1 VAVDPYEVVRLAER
15 FGAEY
20 AEARVQDYLYEV
32 VRFDSGVLREYS
44 VDRRKGVGLRVSV
57 NGYLGFAYTND
68 VSRQGLEELVK
79 RAVAAARTAAIAGR
93 ATRFA
98 ERPVRKERFST
109 PFSEDPVA
117 VDPEEK
123 VRVVEEVNVG
133 SMRRAEIRSAV
144 TALAVERDAR
154 LYASSDGADIRVEVV
169 GVGLSHMA
177 VARVGAVA
185 ERARD
190 SESAIAGFEFIRK
203 RDWGVFASEIDDLAI
218 KAAQA
223 TTPKPGVYTAIIDNE
238 LIGLLLHEAF
248 GHASEGDTVRA
259 GASVL
264 RGRLGQEV
272 ASPLVTIVDD
282 GLVEGGYPVPF
293 DDEGTPKRKTVVV
306 EKGVLKGYL
315 HSRATAH
322 DLGQEPT
329 GNARAQDFTF
339 EPIVRQTNYY
349 MLPGDYRVEELF
361 EDVDY
366 GIYLR
371 ARGSGGGQVNPA
383 MGTFTF
389 SVGPSYIVRK
399 GEIAELVRGVIV
411 SGMILET
418 LRAIDAVARDFKV
431 ETSVFGACGKAMQ
444 RVRVGHGGPHV
455 RTRRIVVGGGSR

>member
-1 VAVDPYEVVRLAER
+1 
-15 FGAEY
+15 
-20 AEARVQDYLYEV
+20 
-32 VRFDSGVLREYS
+32 
-44 VDRRKGVGLRVSV
+44 
-57 NGYLGFAYTND
+57 
-68 VSRQGLEELVK
+68 
-79 RAVAAARTAAIAGR
+79 
-93 ATRFA
+93 
-98 ERPVRKERFST
+98 
-109 PFSEDPVA
+109 
-117 VDPEEK
+117 
-123 VRVVEEVNVG
+123 
-133 SMRRAEIRSAV
+133 
-144 TALAVERDAR
+144 
-154 LYASSDGADIRVEVV
+154 
-169 GVGLSHMA
+169 MA